1 MPHID
6 DEEEEGNN
14 KQIEKEMKSKE
25 NITMMFAKDVN
36 KELKMESKE
45 KPIEGKDNKEKEESK
60 DKEVYV

>member
-1 MPHID
+1 
-6 DEEEEGNN
+6 
-14 KQIEKEMKSKE
+14 MKSKE